1 MASEKYLWIEGV
13 FLAESHI
20 NLDDVGMSLVS
31 AQQTQATSTY
41 TYCLYLT
48 TNTMRIL
55 SSLAVWIKSRLEKR
69 KKKVVFFSCF
79 PRDVP
84 TTQR

>member
-1 MASEKYLWIEGV
+1 MASEKYLWIEGE
-13 FLAESHI
+13 FLDESHI
-20 NLDDVGMSLVS
+20 NLDDVGMSLAS

-55 SSLAVWIKSRLEKR
+55 SSLAVLDHKSVG
-69 KKKVVFFSCF
+69 KKKK
-79 PRDVP
+79 
-84 TTQR
+84 